1 MPKIA
6 LFEGLENVEI
16 PTFSRCVSV
25 GMVNKCQKNTLK
37 CAFLAYFRV
46 KNVIFLL

>member
-1 MPKIA
+1 MLKIA

-25 GMVNKCQKNTLK
+25 DVVKKCQK
-37 CAFLAYFRV
+37 
-46 KNVIFLL
+46 IP